1 MAGDAVQVAGD
12 FYKVLVENDKVRVL
26 EYRGPPGAKTAM
38 HSHPAVVACPITSGK
53 FRFTMPD
60 GQSMELEIK
69 AGEAMYMDASSHA
82 TENVGTSEGHVI
94 LVELK

>member
-26 EYRGPPGAKTAM
+26 EYRGAQGAKTAM
-38 HSHPAVVACPITSGK
+38 HSHPAVVACPVTSGK
-53 FRFTMPD
+53 FKFTDPD
-60 GQSMELEIK
+60 GHSMEIEIS
-69 AGEAMYMDASSHA
+69 AGQAMYMDASSHA
-82 TENVGTSEGHVI
+82 TENVGNGDAHVI